1 MIIRWMNSFYISI
14 KLFQVAIYDNNSFK
28 AKLKY
33 CTWYRTAVKWRKK
46 THLKAVKL
54 NRKLKRI
61 ERKEGK
67 VIYTE

>member
-1 MIIRWMNSFYISI
+1 MMIRWVNSFYISI
-14 KLFQVAIYDNNSFK
+14 KLLKVALYDNNPFK
-28 AKLKY
+28 AKSKY

-67 VIYTE
+67 VICTE